1 MGKNDTI
8 SMKKYILILF
18 LSFTWFTNNPLYSC
32 TVFMGTRDSLT
43 LVGSN
48 EDYKKSNSQIFI
60 VPANNGKYAYALFG
74 YNGSEQSGVNE
85 KGLFWDGLRAYPYV
99 TTDNSSQK
107 PNIGGNVLCKILEDC
122 ATVDEVIQLFEKYYW
137 EGFQLSQLM
146 VVDKTG
152 ESAIITCSKNGLV
165 VTKREK
171 TYQVCSNFRISRNED
186 IKKAHWYS
194 IGFGR
199 FNKAKK
205 QLQNLDLTEN
215 NFLSILKATRQNNV
229 FAKTIYS
236 TVFNL
241 NTGDILLCVNG
252 NFSRLAKINLPEEF
266 KKGKHSYYLSDLVNL
281 TGEDKRQIE
290 ISDDDFLTNSDKIF
304 LDKDWQQTTKKRK
317 AKFYRTIEKESGHYL
332 MRDFYMNDT
341 LQGVAH
347 YSSLNPEIIDG
358 EYFEY
363 YENDKIKVTGYFKHR
378 LKDREWKYWSID
390 GTLEKT
396 IKFSEGIKK
405 ERPPN
410 NVHKAWQNCH
420 VSYTLFLALLK
431 TKIV

>member
-1 MGKNDTI
+1 
-8 SMKKYILILF
+8 
-18 LSFTWFTNNPLYSC
+18 
-32 TVFMGTRDSLT
+32 MGTRDGLT

-60 VPANNGKYAYALFG
+60 VPANNGKYGYALFG

-99 TTDNSSQK
+99 ATDNSCK
-107 PNIGGNVLCKILEDC
+107 KTDIGGNVLYKILEDC
-122 ATVDEVIQLFEKYYW
+122 ATVNEVIQLFEEYFW
-137 EGFQLSQLM
+137 EGFRLSQLM

-152 ESAIITCSKNGLV
+152 ESAIITCNKKGLV

-171 TYQVCSNFRISRNED
+171 TYQVCSNFRISCNED

-252 NFSRLAKINLPEEF
+252 NFSRLTKINLFEEL
-266 KKGKHSYYLSDLVNL
+266 KKGKYSYYLSDLVTL

-317 AKFYRTIEKESGHYL
+317 AKFYRTIEKESGHYI
-332 MRDFYMNDT
+332 MRDFYMNGT
-341 LQGVAH
+341 LQGIAH

-358 EYFEY
+358 EYFEH
-363 YENDKIKVTGYFKHR
+363 YENGKIKTAGHFKHR
-378 LKDREWKYWSID
+378 LKDGEWKYWSKD
-390 GTLEKT
+390 GVLEKT
-396 IKFSEGIKK
+396 IIYSHGI
-405 ERPPN
+405 R
-410 NVHKAWQNCH
+410 Q
-420 VSYTLFLALLK
+420 
-431 TKIV
+431 

>member
-1 MGKNDTI
+1 
-8 SMKKYILILF
+8 
-18 LSFTWFTNNPLYSC
+18 
-32 TVFMGTRDSLT
+32 MGTRDSLT

-48 EDYKKSNSQIFI
+48 EDYKRSNSQIYI
-60 VPANNGKYAYALFG
+60 VPANNGKYGYALFG

-99 TTDNSSQK
+99 TTNNSSQK

-122 ATVDEVIQLFEKYYW
+122 ATVDEVIQLFENYYW
-137 EGFQLSQLM
+137 EGFRLSQLM

-152 ESAIITCSKNGLV
+152 ESAIITCNKKGLV

-171 TYQVCSNFRISRNED
+171 TYQVCSNFRISCDED

-199 FNKAKK
+199 YNKAKK
-205 QLQNLDLTEN
+205 QLQILDLTEN

-241 NTGDILLCVNG
+241 NTGDIFLCVNG
-252 NFSRLAKINLPEEF
+252 NFSRLAKINLFEEL
-266 KKGKHSYYLSDLVNL
+266 KNGRQSYYLSDLVNL
-281 TGEDKRQIE
+281 TDKDKKQIAF
-290 ISDDDFLTNSDKIF
+290 SDDNFLTNSDKIF
-304 LDKDWQQTTKKRK
+304 LDKDWQQTSKKRK
-317 AKFYRTIEKESGHYL
+317 ARFYRTIEKESGHYI

-341 LQGVAH
+341 LQGIAY

-358 EYFEY
+358 EYFEF
-363 YENDKIKVTGYFKHR
+363 YENGNIKVTGHFKHR
-378 LKDREWKYWSID
+378 LKDGEWKYWSKD
-390 GTLEKT
+390 GILEN
-396 IKFSEGIKK
+396 IIIYSHGI
-405 ERPPN
+405 R
-410 NVHKAWQNCH
+410 Q
-420 VSYTLFLALLK
+420 
-431 TKIV
+431 

>member
-1 MGKNDTI
+1 
-8 SMKKYILILF
+8 MKKYILILF
-18 LSFTWFTNNPLYSC
+18 LSLIWFTNNPLYSC
-32 TVFMGTRDSLT
+32 TVFMGTIDSLT

-48 EDYKKSNSQIFI
+48 EDYKKSNSQVFI
-60 VPANNGKYAYALFG
+60 VPANNGKYGYALFG

-99 TTDNSSQK
+99 TTDNSYKK
-107 PNIGGNVLCKILEDC
+107 PNIGGNVLYKILEDC
-122 ATVDEVIQLFEKYYW
+122 ATVNEVIQLFEKYYW
-137 EGFQLSQLM
+137 EGFRVSQLM

-152 ESAIITCSKNGLV
+152 ESAIITYNKNGLV

-171 TYQVCSNFRISRNED
+171 SYQVCSNFRISCNED

-199 FNKAKK
+199 FNKARK

-215 NFLSILKATRQNNV
+215 HFLSILKATRQNNI

-241 NTGDILLCVNG
+241 NTGDILLNVNG
-252 NFSRLAKINLPEEF
+252 NFSRLAKINLFEEF
-266 KKGKHSYYLSDLVNL
+266 KKGRHSYYLSDLVNL
-281 TGEDKRQIE
+281 PIENKRQIE
-290 ISDDDFLTNSDKIF
+290 VSDDELLTNSDKIF

-317 AKFYRTIEKESGHYL
+317 AKFYRTIEKESGQYI

-341 LQGVAH
+341 LQGMAY

-363 YENDKIKVTGYFKHR
+363 YENGKIKVTGHFKHR
-378 LKDREWKYWSID
+378 LKYGEWKYWSKDEI
-390 GTLEKT
+390 LEK
-396 IKFSEGIKK
+396 IIIYSHGI
-405 ERPPN
+405 R
-410 NVHKAWQNCH
+410 Q
-420 VSYTLFLALLK
+420 
-431 TKIV
+431 